1 MKSRILQ
8 EASMEIARRGL
19 KFSVRALTARLGI
32 STKTLYQHFASKE
45 RIIASIVVQ
54 AVDQMKD
61 REKRLLNDPALS
73 VKQKLYDALVV
84 LPQGFAFS
92 DIRVMKELRIA
103 YPDQWAIMDDYLNKG
118 WDNIR
123 LLIRE
128 GVVSGDFRDFD
139 VELFIRVY
147 IGAMYQLM
155 DHGVAGHNGLRLE
168 DALARVV
175 DFMLL
180 GIYENHSSKEDSH

>member
-1 MKSRILQ
+1 MKNRILQ
-8 EASMEIARRGL
+8 EATKEISHRGL
-19 KFSVRALTARLGI
+19 KFSVRDLASRLGI

-45 RIIASIVVQ
+45 QIIASIVDQ
-54 AVDQMKD
+54 AVNQMKY
-61 REKRLLNDPALS
+61 RERDLMNDSSLS
-73 VKQKLYDALVV
+73 LKQKLYEALVV
-84 LPQGFAFS
+84 LPQGFAFN

-128 GVVSGDFRDFD
+128 GTDNGDFRAFD
-139 VELFIRVY
+139 VDLFIRVY

-155 DHGVAGHNGLRLE
+155 DRGGDGHTGFRLE
-168 DALARVV
+168 DALASVV
-175 DFMLL
+175 DLL
-180 GIYENHSSKEDSH
+180 LRGIYEDRSLKEEFR